1 MRKTQENGKNTGKVD
16 DQILEK
22 SGKFVSPI
30 KWEPCTTVTCTLNV
44 PLVRVF
50 TEYLIT
56 LGHLLRMNR
65 LRAYS
70 L

>member
-1 MRKTQENGKNTGKVD
+1 MLHKVFVIIFAS
-16 DQILEK
+16 ILYQAPTPPKVEGSSFTK
-22 SGKFVSPI
+22 
-30 KWEPCTTVTCTLNV
+30 LNFGV
-44 PLVRVF
+44 GSVRVF

-56 LGHLLRMNR
+56 LGHLLRTNR